1 MICCKKL
8 NTLSRYSQNNN
19 NNMSIS
25 LELLPDAVQQ
35 IILSYLSL
43 EIRLNVLH
51 QKYPTK
57 MLIQK
62 LTELPKNLNTFDKL
76 YHLISL
82 SEPILTELYKQNMI
96 DLYWTDIFCECHLHI
111 EYTLKL
117 LKTKSYNYYYNQRIE
132 LQTDII
138 KGIGIDYCLNYFINI
153 IICTLKNYTR
163 MYKKDLPEWQT
174 NNEKILLK
182 VLLHILR

>member
-1 MICCKKL
+1 
-8 NTLSRYSQNNN
+8 
-19 NNMSIS
+19 MSIS
-25 LELLPDAVQQ
+25 LEVLPDAVQQ
-35 IILSYLSL
+35 IILSYLPL
-43 EIRLNVLH
+43 NIRLNILH

-76 YHLISL
+76 YHLITL

-96 DLYWTDIFCECHLHI
+96 DLYWTDIFCECPLHI

-153 IICTLKNYTR
+153 IIYTFETYSR
-163 MYKKDLPEWQT
+163 MYKKDLANWHRT
-174 NNEKILLK
+174 NEKNILK
-182 VLLHILR
+182 ALLHILR

>member
-1 MICCKKL
+1 
-8 NTLSRYSQNNN
+8 
-19 NNMSIS
+19 MSIS
-25 LELLPDAVQQ
+25 LEVLPDAVQQ
-35 IILSYLSL
+35 IILSYLPL
-43 EIRLNVLH
+43 NIRLNILH

-76 YHLISL
+76 YHLITL

-96 DLYWTDIFCECHLHI
+96 DLYWTDIFCECPLHF
-111 EYTLKL
+111 EYTLRL

-138 KGIGIDYCLNYFINI
+138 KGIDIDYCLNYFINI
-153 IICTLKNYTR
+153 IVYTFTHYTR
-163 MYKKDLPEWQT
+163 MYKKDLHDWHRT
-174 NNEKILLK
+174 NEKIIFK
-182 VLLHILR
+182 ALLHILR

>member
-1 MICCKKL
+1 
-8 NTLSRYSQNNN
+8 
-19 NNMSIS
+19 MSIS

-82 SEPILTELYKQNMI
+82 SEPILTELYEENMI
-96 DLYWTDIFCECHLHI
+96 DMYFTDIFCECPLDFR
-111 EYTLKL
+111 YTLRM
-117 LKTKSYNYYYNQRIE
+117 LKNKSDNYYYKQRVE
-132 LQTDII
+132 LQTDI
-138 KGIGIDYCLNYFINI
+138 KNGIDIDYCINYFINI
-153 IICTLKNYTR
+153 IICTFETYSI
-163 MYKKDLPEWQT
+163 MYKKDLPEWHT
-174 NNEKILLK
+174 NNEKIMLK